1 MKMNCSVCGLI
12 CLMVGFMWVFR
23 PRSSVK
29 GFAPPPESNLDHCER
44 HMPKVPA
51 AHKAGRPWALPGG
64 QHVLSGQVQCCTWLR
79 LCSAAGGCA
88 RNRASLK
95 LVLPAKIA
103 AAKSHGNQCQYRVG
117 DYTHIWESFLPGYGT
132 ITAQLQASQMS
143 QISSKTC

>member
-51 AHKAGRPWALPGG
+51 AHKAGRPGPSMFCLAVVCVVFLT
-64 QHVLSGQVQCCTWLR
+64 S
-79 LCSAAGGCA
+79 S
-88 RNRASLK
+88 
-95 LVLPAKIA
+95 
-103 AAKSHGNQCQYRVG
+103 YRQTDGEMLTVVVE
-117 DYTHIWESFLPGYGT
+117 TT
-132 ITAQLQASQMS
+132 
-143 QISSKTC
+143 